1 MRPPIH
7 WRVEPDGSIVDQDG
21 CGVLYVHVDSEGAY
35 LAASPDDRQL
45 AAAAPALLHA
55 CELLILADK
64 NGQVV
69 PAHVLVAARFAVA
82 AAKDEPA
89 DAPDDAEVVS
99 YTLAGAVGS
108 PAQHVLESRTRFAT
122 RNDDEDGW
130 LIGTKGP
137 RALARPISDW
147 DYEELFYLSEE
158 VFVLESEAARWVAEG
173 GAPLKDSVVE
183 WRSPFVRKAKP

>member
-1 MRPPIH
+1 MSPPTY

-45 AAAAPALLHA
+45 AAAAPALLEA

-82 AAKDEPA
+82 AAKGEP
-89 DAPDDAEVVS
+89 
-99 YTLAGAVGS
+99 
-108 PAQHVLESRTRFAT
+108 
-122 RNDDEDGW
+122 
-130 LIGTKGP
+130 
-137 RALARPISDW
+137 
-147 DYEELFYLSEE
+147 
-158 VFVLESEAARWVAEG
+158 
-173 GAPLKDSVVE
+173 
-183 WRSPFVRKAKP
+183 